1 MRRMCKRDGISLDTI
16 NSKCSSVKQ
25 DVYNVII
32 KQVDFIY
39 VEETAICRCQ
49 QPRSEVT
56 GAACQ
61 GRCKVKSPGNA
72 IFAGIEW
79 KSNQMYGA
87 LIDRESFVLFIANLA
102 VVTHPLR
109 GGWITEIRAVS
120 YADNRGEQTCK
131 SAYSCRFAC
140 ASTSTDKDTP
150 YRWIDGVENEG
161 KSHVL
166 LPNYSTQRECCHVSA
181 FVDYS
186 T

>member
-1 MRRMCKRDGISLDTI
+1 
-16 NSKCSSVKQ
+16 
-25 DVYNVII
+25 
-32 KQVDFIY
+32 
-39 VEETAICRCQ
+39 
-49 QPRSEVT
+49 
-56 GAACQ
+56 
-61 GRCKVKSPGNA
+61 
-72 IFAGIEW
+72 
-79 KSNQMYGA
+79 MYGA
-87 LIDRESFVLFIANLA
+87 LIDRECFVLFIANLA

-131 SAYSCRFAC
+131 STYSCRFAC

-166 LPNYSTQRECCHVSA
+166 LPNYSTQRECCHVHA

-186 T
+186 TLCWLRRSCASLRMTPYDKIHAYCMLSHAIVHFQHEFQSRSIDSLI